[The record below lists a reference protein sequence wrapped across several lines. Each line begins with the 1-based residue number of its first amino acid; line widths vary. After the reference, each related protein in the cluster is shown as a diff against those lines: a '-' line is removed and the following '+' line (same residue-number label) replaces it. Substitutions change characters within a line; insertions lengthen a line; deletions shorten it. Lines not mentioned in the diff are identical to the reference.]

1 MALNIRFKG
10 KTKVNERG
18 ECVDCLI
25 CSEEFPDCFERGG
38 GGGVTRMPGK
48 SYEVYVQKGTPLWK
62 VKVKCVNYHQLL
74 QKNVSL
80 YSFSVTLKSIHI
92 CLFKVVTNILFS
104 HVGLFILVIGYCAG
118 G

>member
-1 MALNIRFKG
+1 MALNFRFKG

-18 ECVDCLI
+18 ECVDYLI

-62 VKVKCVNYHQLL
+62 V
-74 QKNVSL
+74 S
-80 YSFSVTLKSIHI
+80 
-92 CLFKVVTNILFS
+92 
-104 HVGLFILVIGYCAG
+104 
-118 G
+118 

>member
-1 MALNIRFKG
+1 MY
-10 KTKVNERG
+10 ERR

-62 VKVKCVNYHQLL
+62 V
-74 QKNVSL
+74 S
-80 YSFSVTLKSIHI
+80 
-92 CLFKVVTNILFS
+92 
-104 HVGLFILVIGYCAG
+104 
-118 G
+118 